1 MAIMAGMAYCVNNLL
16 MRSVPS
22 TKGEFCLLMS
32 QRYAESEKK
41 VTFVFL

>member
-1 MAIMAGMAYCVNNLL
+1 